1 MLCTS
6 PLFLKSDPHTL
17 NSSDSL
23 PPTPLVYP
31 FPAHPT
37 KIQAFTERGGDPT
50 FVNSVVIVE

>member
-6 PLFLKSDPHTL
+6 P
-17 NSSDSL
+17 SSSKVV
-23 PPTPLVYP
+23 TPIYP
-31 FPAHPT
+31 LPAHPT